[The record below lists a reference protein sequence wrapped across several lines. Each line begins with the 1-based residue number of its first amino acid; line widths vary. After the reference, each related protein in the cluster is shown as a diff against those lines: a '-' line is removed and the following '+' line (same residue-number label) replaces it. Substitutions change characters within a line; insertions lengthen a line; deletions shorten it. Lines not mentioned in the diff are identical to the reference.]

1 MTKKWV
7 VNKEIP
13 EEAEKELEAYPPLAR
28 QLLFYRDIK
37 SAGVAEK
44 FFNPDYERD
53 MHDPFLM
60 LGMEKSVLRIL
71 KAIESNEKIVVFGDY
86 DADGISGCVIFYDF
100 FRKIGF
106 ENFHIHIPNRYKD
119 GYGLT
124 LGAIDEFIEGGI
136 DLIITVDC
144 GITDA
149 PEVKKAKDAGID
161 TIIIDHH
168 IVQDGAPEAYA
179 IIDAKQKGE
188 TYPFKFLSGAG
199 AAFKT
204 VQALVR
210 RGTEIGQFNIVKGW
224 EKWLLDVASIA
235 TVADMVSL
243 RDENRTIVHFGLKV
257 LHRAKRTG
265 LASLYKKLKLNSEYL
280 NEDDIGFMVAPR
292 INTASRMGH
301 ATTSFNLLITE
312 SEEEAKAI
320 ASDLE
325 EKNGDRKESVQV
337 ILDAVE
343 GKFTGKEDTI
353 PPIIVLGDFSWM
365 PGVLGLAANRIMEKY
380 QRPVFL
386 WGKADAHEIKGSCR
400 SNGTIDLVKFMES
413 VSDLFIGFGGHA
425 MAGGFSVAPEKLDSL
440 EVEAMEAYKKVEKME
455 NGLAMLEID
464 SKLSLDDIN
473 WKNWNII
480 EKFAPFGMDNPK
492 PVFIFEGVEVKEVK
506 MFGNGGIHLE
516 LSFTKTKGDTVKAIG
531 FFMTIDKFNDLT
543 IKEGKNI
550 DLVATMEK
558 SMFRGVP
565 ELRLRIVDIREAV

>member
-13 EEAEKELEAYPPLAR
+13 EESEKELESYPKLAR

-37 SAGVAEK
+37 SAGEAER

-71 KAIESNEKIVVFGDY
+71 KAIEGNEKIVVFGDY
-86 DADGISGCVIFYDF
+86 DADGISGSVIFHDF

-144 GITDA
+144 GITDV

-168 IVQDGAPEAYA
+168 IVQDDIPEAYS
-179 IIDAKQKGE
+179 IIDAKQDGE

-204 VQALVR
+204 VQGLIK
-210 RGTEIGQFNIVKGW
+210 RGTATGQFNIVDGW
-224 EKWLLDVASIA
+224 EKWLLDVVSIA

-243 RDENRTIVHFGLKV
+243 RDENRTIVHFGLRV
-257 LHRAKRTG
+257 LRKTRRLG
-265 LASLYKKLKLNSEYL
+265 LISLYKKLKINSEYI

-312 SEEEAKAI
+312 NEEEAKTI
-320 ASDLE
+320 ANDLE

-343 GKFTGKEDTI
+343 GKFAGKEDTI

-400 SNGTIDLVKFMES
+400 SDGTIDLVKFMES

-425 MAGGFSVAPEKLDSL
+425 MAGGFSVLPEKLDSL
-440 EVEAMEAYKKVEKME
+440 EKEAVEAYKKVEKME
-455 NGLAMLEID
+455 NGFATLEINN
-464 SKLSLDDIN
+464 KLSLDDIN

-492 PVFIFEGVEVKEVK
+492 PVFMFENIKIEEVKE
-506 MFGNGGIHLE
+506 FGNGGIHLE
-516 LSFTKTKGDTVKAIG
+516 LSFTKTNGDMVKAIG
-531 FFMTIDKFNDLT
+531 FFMKVDRFSGITL
-543 IKEGKNI
+543 KEGGNI

-565 ELRLRIVDIREAV
+565 ELRLRIVDIREAE

>member
-13 EEAEKELEAYPPLAR
+13 KEAEKKLEAYPKLAR

-37 SAGVAEK
+37 SADEAER
-44 FFNPDYERD
+44 FFNPDYEID

-60 LGMEKSVLRIL
+60 LGMEETVLRIL
-71 KAIESNEKIVVFGDY
+71 RAIENKEKIVVFGDY
-86 DADGISGCVIFYDF
+86 DADGISGSVIFYDF
-100 FRKIGF
+100 FKKIGF

-124 LGAIDEFIEGGI
+124 LGAIDEFIEDGI
-136 DLIITVDC
+136 NLIITVDC

-179 IIDAKQKGE
+179 IIDAKQDGE

-204 VQALVR
+204 VQGLIR
-210 RGTEIGQFNIVKGW
+210 RGTDTGQFNIVEGW

-235 TVADMVSL
+235 TIADMVSL
-243 RDENRTIVHFGLKV
+243 RDENRTIVYFGLKV
-257 LHRAKRTG
+257 LRKTKRVG
-265 LASLYKKLKLNSEYL
+265 LISLYKKLKLNSEYL

-301 ATTSFNLLITE
+301 ATTSFNLLITDNK
-312 SEEEAKAI
+312 EEAQTI

-325 EKNGDRKESVQV
+325 GKNGERKESVQV

-343 GKFTGKEDTI
+343 NKFSGNEDNI

-400 SNGTIDLVKFMES
+400 SDGTIDLVKFMEG
-413 VSDLFIGFGGHA
+413 VSGLFTGFGGHA
-425 MAGGFSVAPEKLDSL
+425 LAGGFSVAPEKLDLL
-440 EVEAMEAYKKVEKME
+440 EQEAVEAYKKVEKME
-455 NGLAMLEID
+455 NGFASLEID
-464 SKLSLDDIN
+464 SRLGLNDIN

-480 EKFAPFGMDNPK
+480 EKFAPFGMENPK
-492 PVFIFEGVEVKEVK
+492 PVFLFENIKISEVK

-516 LSFTKTKGDTVKAIG
+516 LAFTKKNGSLVKAIG
-531 FFMTIDKFNDLT
+531 FFMAVDKFNDL
-543 IKEGKNI
+543 ILEEGKNI
-550 DLVATMEK
+550 DLVATAEK